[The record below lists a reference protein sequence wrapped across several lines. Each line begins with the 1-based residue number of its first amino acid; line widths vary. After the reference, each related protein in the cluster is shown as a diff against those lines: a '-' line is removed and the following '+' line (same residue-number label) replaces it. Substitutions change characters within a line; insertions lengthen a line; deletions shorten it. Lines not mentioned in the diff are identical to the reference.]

1 MKKRLSALI
10 PLILLLAGCGGRDVP
25 KIDEYTW
32 EMTSVQSIEEN
43 GQAVA
48 YGERGHSILADAV
61 QLDMDCVAENGVLTV
76 TDHTNQI
83 TYTGTYRLR
92 NTDPRAVSYDIV
104 LDGKEGIAVAAMT
117 TYHDGAHNSTFIMN
131 LEDYAI
137 NFFAAEE

>member
-25 KIDEYTW
+25 KIDEYMW

-117 TYHDGAHNSTFIMN
+117 TYHDGTQNSTFIIN
-131 LEDYAI
+131 LGDYAI